1 MKTVRDK
8 RYTAEAKEDDYI
20 LVHMTGSG
28 YYLKSSEARRLFW
41 SLAEIVGV
49 SALDKTMAE
58 LCSRLRER
66 FEASGHPVCPDPE
79 CDYVAYENTEHA
91 PDCRYMEYVRAQDV
105 AITTPRNRPAAR
117 RGRREV

>member
-1 MKTVRDK
+1 MRDK

-28 YYLKSSEARRLFW
+28 YYLKSNEARRLFW

-58 LCSRLRER
+58 LCARLREH

-79 CDYVAYENTEHA
+79 CGESDGQHA
-91 PDCRYMEYVRAQDV
+91 PNCAYLKYIQAQDT
-105 AITTPRNRPAAR
+105 AITTTT
-117 RGRREV
+117 